1 LPLVTPGLSQHFVV
15 EKLRALN
22 YSYNPAQF
30 ITPGYIADDDLP
42 VLYNLCKIFLFP
54 SLSEGFGMPL
64 VEAMA
69 CGAPVVTSSVS
80 CLPEIAGNAAVLANP
95 LKTDEIASGIC
106 MLAANEDLRQKK
118 IELGLDNARRFS
130 WKRSAE
136 RVLGLYES
144 VYSEAK
150 AIHKQTGFFQRHV
163 FAPRH

>member
-1 LPLVTPGLSQHFVV
+1 MRAKYQLPPEFILFLGNEASRKNAGRVIEAYVKYAADNDRALPLVTPGLSQHFVI

-80 CLPEIAGNAAVLANP
+80 C
-95 LKTDEIASGIC
+95 
-106 MLAANEDLRQKK
+106 
-118 IELGLDNARRFS
+118 
-130 WKRSAE
+130 
-136 RVLGLYES
+136 
-144 VYSEAK
+144 
-150 AIHKQTGFFQRHV
+150 
-163 FAPRH
+163 